1 MQATTKPTPSEE
13 PKSPSSYDPVLT
25 PEDEAFFRQVM
36 ARPEDGGAAG
46 VGSAGDGNAVA
57 TSAEGGAVAQ
67 DTTRD
72 PEEIGKQLGE
82 EQRRASTVDGE
93 DKGKEKGKEKES
105 KEGDKGEKK
114 KKRSSWAWLKRMG
127 TKKKVCLRFLGRGS
141 MVAILTH
148 ICFTEGKGLE
158 RCRRERTR
166 IPTTRAIR
174 WRFERPRRGQRR
186 RC

>member
-1 MQATTKPTPSEE
+1 MQATTKPTPSEA

-36 ARPEDGGAAG
+36 ARPEDGGAAE
-46 VGSAGDGNAVA
+46 VGSAEDGTAVT
-57 TSAEGGAVAQ
+57 TSTEGGAVAQ

-93 DKGKEKGKEKES
+93 DKGKEKGKGKES
-105 KEGDKGEKK
+105 KEGEKVVEEEKK

-127 TKKKVCLRFLGRGS
+127 TKKKVCLRFMDRDS
-141 MVAILTH
+141 MVVILTH
-148 ICFTEGKGLE
+148 ICSTEGKGLE

-166 IPTTRAIR
+166 IPT
-174 WRFERPRRGQRR
+174 RPVR
-186 RC
+186 